1 MHIKPGKLGLEER
14 LQRGDQ
20 FIKNCTSAIG
30 KVINLFERVSNQATC
45 KFNLILKNIQA
56 LLRKR
61 SPDAAPPGWSALHR
75 CNALDANHWTS
86 AFTTVYR
93 GHSFS
98 EIDYDL
104 VNMNPSFT
112 QHDVEVNGS
121 LPSERKESV
130 ILSMVDGFW
139 TIVTKRKLGPD
150 II

>member
-1 MHIKPGKLGLEER
+1 MRIKPDKLGLEER
-14 LQRGDQ
+14 LQRGEDQ
-20 FIKNCTSAIG
+20 FIKNSSAFG

-56 LLRKR
+56 LLCNR
-61 SPDAAPPGWSALHR
+61 SPAAAPPGWSALHR

-86 AFTTVYR
+86 AFTTVYH

-104 VNMNPSFT
+104 VNVNPSFT